1 MTEEDS
7 IQLEE
12 SETSGPNL
20 VDRPAGNELE
30 SLESDVKNLL
40 HKVRKIDQF
49 LVTSQRSTQNA
60 SSNKFENFVTL
71 LKRITTDLAQAGY
84 DREADALQT
93 AVNQCLDDK
102 FHGGLGMSVD
112 VALTKELREAVA
124 FQVEVWL
131 ESLNSEDRSRKPPS
145 PLPFRPTGRWP
156 MTLSQ
161 KILAHHTISNIAP
174 EGVTVGD
181 LVRVSIDWVISSELA
196 WAVSEHHQAKL
207 PNKWAKF
214 CYRCCTR
221 GSQRLVYKQYIG
233 MIAFGLP
240 VIIE

>member
-1 MTEEDS
+1 MPEEDS
-7 IQLEE
+7 VQLGE
-12 SETSGPNL
+12 SETSGLNL
-20 VDRPAGNELE
+20 VDQPAGNELE
-30 SLESDVKNLL
+30 LLEPDVKNLL

-49 LVTSQRSTQNA
+49 QLSQNA
-60 SSNKFENFVTL
+60 SSNKFDNFVTL
-71 LKRITTDLAQAGY
+71 LKRITTDLAKAGY
-84 DREADALQT
+84 DREADVLQT

-112 VALTKELREAVA
+112 AALTKELREAVA

-161 KILAHHTISNIAP
+161 KILAHHTISNMAP

-196 WAVSEHHQAKL
+196 WAVSGHHQAKL
-207 PNKWAKF
+207 LNKWAKC
-214 CYRCCTR
+214 CYRCCTP
-221 GSQRLVYKQYIG
+221 GSQRLAYKQYIG
-233 MIAFGLP
+233 MIAFGLLA
-240 VIIE
+240 IIE